1 MLREIREMPAWIKD
15 NNPQMYKRLLK
26 EGTMQEYLERK
37 NDELMDMVIKYQDRR
52 NLQLQKEVAEGKMDY
67 KEMMIQLVSDIQ
79 MYQTEMFRELIRP
92 PASEED

>member
-37 NDELMDMVIKYQDRR
+37 NEELIDMVEAYRTRR
-52 NLQLQKEVAEGKMDY
+52 RMQLEKEVAKGRMNY
-67 KEMMIQLVSDIQ
+67 KELLDQMISDVQ